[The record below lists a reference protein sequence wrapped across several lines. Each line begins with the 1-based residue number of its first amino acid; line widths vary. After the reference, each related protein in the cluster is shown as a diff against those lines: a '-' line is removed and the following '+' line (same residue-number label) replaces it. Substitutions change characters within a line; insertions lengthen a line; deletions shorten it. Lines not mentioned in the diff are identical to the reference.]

1 LGKENLHIVD
11 NKGIL
16 PKFRRTA
23 LLRQSGIAVIVIL
36 FILLTVSHY
45 VDSFNVPLIIDQLIP
60 GANLT
65 RATFERIF
73 FLVPV
78 VWSGF
83 FFGLRGVFITA
94 PAALVC
100 MLPYALIRATDTGD
114 AVIEIIIVIAIGL
127 CIGVMAALSLR
138 LFGKERR
145 YIERLE
151 KDYRELTVSEDRYR
165 KLFENAHDAIWLQ
178 DMDGFIITANAAS
191 KKTIGFEPEEI
202 IGQNVKVFLPEDSLE
217 IARKVRQILLRG
229 DSVEGTYDQKFFR
242 KDGSEIYLKL
252 STSLIYEKGEPIA
265 FLHIARD
272 VTSEKDMEENLQYYL
287 QKATEA
293 QEDERKRISR
303 ELHDETIQALVVLSQ
318 QLDLLASRS
327 KDLSDADRK
336 AVEKL
341 QQDTV
346 DIMTGV
352 RRLSQ
357 DLRPAALDRLG
368 LEPALEWLANEVR
381 NYSGMEINIISTGEK
396 RRLAEHEELILFRVT
411 QEALRNAAR
420 HSGATRVNVHIEFTT
435 ITVRIV
441 ISDNGRGFE
450 APKAIG
456 GLARQGKLGLAGM
469 QERVRLIGG
478 DLKVKTRPGKGTDI
492 TVELITDQRLRLHP
506 PVSTGLKEG

>member
-1 LGKENLHIVD
+1 
-11 NKGIL
+11 
-16 PKFRRTA
+16 
-23 LLRQSGIAVIVIL
+23 
-36 FILLTVSHY
+36 
-45 VDSFNVPLIIDQLIP
+45 
-60 GANLT
+60 
-65 RATFERIF
+65 
-73 FLVPV
+73 
-78 VWSGF
+78 
-83 FFGLRGVFITA
+83 
-94 PAALVC
+94 
-100 MLPYALIRATDTGD
+100 
-114 AVIEIIIVIAIGL
+114 
-127 CIGVMAALSLR
+127 
-138 LFGKERR
+138 
-145 YIERLE
+145 
-151 KDYRELTVSEDRYR
+151 
-165 KLFENAHDAIWLQ
+165 
-178 DMDGFIITANAAS
+178 
-191 KKTIGFEPEEI
+191 
-202 IGQNVKVFLPEDSLE
+202 
-217 IARKVRQILLRG
+217 
-229 DSVEGTYDQKFFR
+229 
-242 KDGSEIYLKL
+242 
-252 STSLIYEKGEPIA
+252 
-265 FLHIARD
+265 
-272 VTSEKDMEENLQYYL
+272 MEENLQYYL